1 MFWLGKLLII
11 YRIYPEEPE
20 DVKLIEASLG
30 DAVKGLGELKDVK
43 RQPIAFG
50 LELIRAGI
58 VVPDK
63 EEGLTDKI
71 EERIKALK
79 GVNQIEVEGMTLL

>member
-1 MFWLGKLLII
+1 MGKLLII
-11 YRIYPEEPE
+11 YRIYPEELE

-30 DAVKGLGELKDVK
+30 EAVKGLGELKDVK

-50 LELIRAGI
+50 LELVRAGI

-63 EEGLTDKI
+63 EEGLTEKI

>member
-1 MFWLGKLLII
+1 VFWLGKLLII